1 MYQNVS
7 ELVRLQTAVAEG
19 LKRFEFALRRKVE
32 GDANKAAL
40 SSADNVPHRV
50 PSARRAVPTALS
62 AGHRGDP
69 PDRARGRAGPRTGH
83 GPRPRSSAS
92 TASARGPR
100 PPRLPKEDSF
110 GRGFT
115 FCRGI
120 YRSVRGEAGGQG
132 WSTDYP
138 DAELNF
144 SIRLSE
150 LTKTRVT
157 EGYRRQ
163 ARLPDRSASPTRRSS
178 SARTSTWKT
187 WGPLQFTD
195 EEVEVMRAYLMKGG
209 FVWVDDFWGSYA
221 WENWTRELGRVLP
234 PSEYPIEDVPLDH
247 PIFKSQL
254 IVQHFPQIPSIQYWR
269 RDPHETSER
278 GADSAEAHSAR
289 DFRQARSRDGVHVA
303 QHGHLRCL
311 GTRGR
316 GSALLLPVL
325 PRTATRWASMW
336 CSTR

>member
-1 MYQNVS
+1 V
-7 ELVRLQTAVAEG
+7 T
-19 LKRFEFALRRKVE
+19 RR
-32 GDANKAAL
+32 
-40 SSADNVPHRV
+40 
-50 PSARRAVPTALS
+50 TALV
-62 AGHRGDP
+62 AVLVLGLVTAAAAQFGFN
-69 PDRARGRAGPRTGH
+69 GFGPR
-83 GPRPRSSAS
+83 A
-92 TASARGPR
+92 A

-157 EGYRRQ
+157 KDTGGK
-163 ARLPDRSASPTRRSS
+163 PDYLTVPLTDPALFQCPYLHMEDVGT
-178 SARTSTWKT
+178 
-187 WGPLQFTD
+187 LQFTD

-278 GADSAEAHSAR
+278 GADSAEAHSRAIF
-289 DFRQARSRDGVHVA
+289 DK
-303 QHGHLRCL
+303 HGHVMVFMSHNTDISDAWERE
-311 GTRGR
+311 GEDPRYFFQFSPYGYAV
-316 GSALLLPVL
+316 GINVVL
-325 PRTATRWASMW
+325 YAMSH
-336 CSTR
+336 